1 MVQAI
6 PGRFRRRES
15 VTAYLFLM
23 PSILFFLFFVFVPAI
38 TVVYLS
44 FQRYNIITPAQG
56 IGIRNWSRLLSD
68 QRLWTTMRNTA
79 KYVALIVPMHMLMS
93 LLLAFSVASIKKSS
107 IAYLFRTVYYFPT
120 LVTTS
125 AVAIAWTYILNTD
138 LGMLNYYLGRIGI
151 TKIQWINSSFWVYP
165 TTMIFSLWKFSG
177 NYFLYMYVG
186 VRNIDQSL
194 IEAAEIDGANRRQVV
209 RHVALP
215 MLTPTLF
222 FVLVTQLIGCIQ
234 IFEEPYLI
242 TRGGPGD
249 ASRSISQYIYSTA
262 YSSQNYGY
270 ACAISLMLLAIIL
283 LITLIQF
290 KGSHSWVTY
299 DRE

>member
-270 ACAISLMLLAIIL
+270 ACAISLMLLTIIL